1 MSEQTKDDKHW
12 QQYRKPKENKT
23 NEIESKINKP
33 LIIFTF
39 IIVIWL
45 GALSSLKETLHMN
58 SKLNEA
64 FINGGQAGT
73 YAQWALILAIL
84 LGSPIAVLWIKAL
97 WNNLIT
103 RITNWKEI
111 NFWEAMGIT
120 AFILFFAFL

>member
-23 NEIESKINKP
+23 NKIESKINNP
-33 LIIFTF
+33 LIIFSF

-97 WNNLIT
+97 WNNLII

>member
-33 LIIFTF
+33 LIIFSF

-73 YAQWALILAIL
+73 YAQGALILAML

-111 NFWEAMGIT
+111 NFWEAMWIT
-120 AFILFFAFL
+120 AFILLFAFL

>member
-73 YAQWALILAIL
+73 YAQGALILAML

>member
-23 NEIESKINKP
+23 NKIESKINKP

-64 FINGGQAGT
+64 FINGSQAGT

>member
-33 LIIFTF
+33 LIIFSF

-73 YAQWALILAIL
+73 YAQGALILAML

>member
-23 NEIESKINKP
+23 NKIESKINKP

>member
-23 NEIESKINKP
+23 NEIESKINNP
-33 LIIFTF
+33 LIIFSF

-97 WNNLIT
+97 WNNLII